1 TDVTPFFTTATISCG
16 RSIATRFWKEPCGSG
31 FGRSSSKYAR
41 NWACRSYQG
50 FCRESISTCS
60 SRYRRTL
67 RSAISYAGLR
77 AGPRIA
83 FRWSSPNFVSATG
96 DATSGPGATSAPQAA
111 TSQTMSYFSIFVR
124 TNLPAP
130 AGSCSVLG
138 GTNGCHPPP
147 TFNIA
152 LMAAATGILSATL
165 AFAEEISTPPPAE
178 VRIISTEFK
187 YVPAKVGVTVGRAV
201 TFILD
206 NSNAET
212 EHGVIVPAFGF
223 RLGAKAGEV
232 VRKTIVL
239 DQPGEYE
246 FTCDPPGHREGV

>member
-50 FCRESISTCS
+50 FCRERISTCS

-67 RSAISYAGLR
+67 RAEISYAGLR

-124 TNLPAP
+124 TNLQAP
-130 AGSCSVLG
+130 AGSCSVPSL
-138 GTNGCHPPP
+138 PV
-147 TFNIA
+147 
-152 LMAAATGILSATL
+152 LVY
-165 AFAEEISTPPPAE
+165 AEERLRTLMSPPFPRGAGFSCLGLPNRRE
-178 VRIISTEFK
+178 RLQELLII
-187 YVPAKVGVTVGRAV
+187 
-201 TFILD
+201 
-206 NSNAET
+206 
-212 EHGVIVPAFGF
+212 IVQDY
-223 RLGAKAGEV
+223 RSLS
-232 VRKTIVL
+232 
-239 DQPGEYE
+239 
-246 FTCDPPGHREGV
+246 

>member
-67 RSAISYAGLR
+67 RSAISHAGLR

-130 AGSCSVLG
+130 AGKYSVEKYID
-138 GTNGCHPPP
+138 TPAPYSTSEHIYPPP
-147 TFNIA
+147 RFYFFRLCIYPV
-152 LMAAATGILSATL
+152 I
-165 AFAEEISTPPPAE
+165 
-178 VRIISTEFK
+178 
-187 YVPAKVGVTVGRAV
+187 RAV
-201 TFILD
+201 HF
-206 NSNAET
+206 
-212 EHGVIVPAFGF
+212 
-223 RLGAKAGEV
+223 LGAGVEIRALRETRV
-232 VRKTIVL
+232 
-239 DQPGEYE
+239 
-246 FTCDPPGHREGV
+246 HRR